1 MIFLWPKDR
10 SWSPEAAGAKIAIL
24 IMVTKMTSRING
36 WLWFLVLEVNFR
48 GTASNLCDKN

>member
-24 IMVTKMTSRING
+24 IMVSKMTSKING